1 MYLFGLSTN
10 NNDVKRSKLV
20 RRRILLPERIL
31 KFGGVKIRN
40 LVPPVKI
47 NRFVNRLPVNK
58 RDSLFEIA
66 SELQMAGLIDVLNSR
81 SQSTIDKD
89 TIDDQM
95 TNTGNF
101 AHDIKGFKR
110 HTEDTLN
117 LPK

>member
-1 MYLFGLSTN
+1 M
-10 NNDVKRSKLV
+10 
-20 RRRILLPERIL
+20 PERII
-31 KFGGVKIRN
+31 KYGGVKIRN

-47 NRFVNRLPVNK
+47 NRFVNRLPADK

-66 SELQMAGLIDVLNSR
+66 TELQNAGLINVLNDR

-95 TNTGNF
+95 TNSGNF
-101 AHDIKGFKR
+101 NHELQGLKR
-110 HTEDTLN
+110 STKDTLN

>member
-1 MYLFGLSTN
+1 M
-10 NNDVKRSKLV
+10 
-20 RRRILLPERIL
+20 PERIL
-31 KFGGVKIRN
+31 KFGGAKIRN

-47 NRFVNRLPVNK
+47 NRFVNRLPAAK

-66 SELQMAGLIDVLNSR
+66 SELQNAGLIDVLNDR

-95 TNTGNF
+95 TNSGNF
-101 AHDIKGFKR
+101 AHDLQSFKR
-110 HTEDTLN
+110 HTNDTKT